1 MEMSPKDYRAIEE
14 VSALVDGVFGLNEYQ
29 KILKEYQM
37 AIVNRPSEKPINDFV
52 RGALDGAAVPA
63 NIVADQSI
71 NRVMLNKTFW
81 MVRAGERGFR
91 FDDFKE
97 KSLVSVGWLG
107 VGDMSPLV
115 NRNDFKS
122 RLTSVFPDWSPSEI
136 GNSAGQLY
144 RFAREIKLGDTVIT
158 YDTSSRKYL
167 VGTVSSDYEYTEGVI
182 EDQSHIR
189 RVQWVGEVA
198 RDALSV
204 YSRNS
209 LGSVLTIFSLSPETV
224 KEMLSLLGGSPT
236 SPPIPQDE
244 TIVREQVGN
253 LFKDQQLKSLEF
265 IKDKVSAL
273 KWDEMQELVA
283 GLLRAMGYKTRVSP
297 SGSDRGKDIVA
308 SPDGLGF
315 EDPRIVVEVKHRSA
329 SMGAPEVRSFLG
341 GRHANDKGLY
351 VSTGGFSREARYEAE
366 RAAIPLTLMDLDDLV
381 YSLLE
386 HYEKLDVDMQR
397 LVPLRKLYWPV

>member
-1 MEMSPKDYRAIEE
+1 
-14 VSALVDGVFGLNEYQ
+14 
-29 KILKEYQM
+29 
-37 AIVNRPSEKPINDFV
+37 
-52 RGALDGAAVPA
+52 
-63 NIVADQSI
+63 
-71 NRVMLNKTFW
+71 MLNNTFW

-91 FDDFKE
+91 FEDFKD
-97 KSLVSVGWLG
+97 KSLVSVGWRG
-107 VGDMSPLV
+107 IGEMSNLKS
-115 NRNDFKS
+115 RADFKNH
-122 RLTSVFPDWSPSEI
+122 LTSVFPDWSPYEI
-136 GNSAGQLY
+136 GNSVGQLY
-144 RFAREIKLGDTVIT
+144 RFAREMKVGDSVIT
-158 YDTSSRKYL
+158 YDASSRKYL
-167 VGTVSSDYEYTEGVI
+167 VGTVLSEYEYKEGVI
-182 EDQSHIR
+182 EDQPHIR
-189 RVQWVGEVA
+189 RVQWINEVA
-198 RDALSV
+198 RDSLSV
-204 YSRNS
+204 DSKNS
-209 LGSVLTIFSLSPETV
+209 LGTVLTVSSLSAETV
-224 KEMLSLLGGSPT
+224 KEMLSLLEGSTT
-236 SPPIPQDE
+236 SHPVPLDE
-244 TIVREQVGN
+244 TIVREQVDN